1 MDGCNLKC
9 SKSAVFSCKKEKR
22 RKNTNTQTKWR
33 QEVSFFSLVISPY
46 LKRILCHFAYLSL
59 SKKDKKKRRRKS
71 IRWSSPTP
79 HKSSHFRIFLIL
91 KQTSFFSGDV
101 IVFLTDVTS
110 YRLRIRDPA
119 GRWSCVRI
127 WLTAGCGEMYTP
139 RIYFPL
145 FFGW

>member
-1 MDGCNLKC
+1 MVVIWR
-9 SKSAVFSCKKEKR
+9 VFKIGSVFMQEKEEE
-22 RKNTNTQTKWR
+22 TQTHK
-33 QEVSFFSLVISPY
+33 QNGGKVSFFSLVISPY
-46 LKRILCHFAYLSL
+46 LKPIFCHFAYLSL